1 MLSDSVRTQSYRDAI
16 VQNPHLFRD
25 KVVMDIG
32 CGTGILSMFCVQA
45 GAKHVYAMECSAIV
59 EQARKIAEANGM
71 ADKITFIQGK
81 VEEVELPEGVET
93 VDVIVSEWMGYFL
106 LYESMLNTVIFAR
119 DKWLAADGVVM
130 PDKAIMYLAAIED
143 GEYKREKINFWDSVY
158 GFDMSCIKP
167 LAMAEPL
174 VDCVDPTAVISEPF
188 PIKVLNMKT
197 VTVEDLA
204 FTAEYALK
212 VTRDDYAHGLVSWF
226 DIEFTDC
233 HRLVAFST
241 GPDAEYTHWKS
252 TVFYLNQDLM
262 VSADDMITGA
272 ITCVPNKTNPRDL
285 DITLSY
291 NHQGRYETTEVEQEY
306 KMR

>member
-1 MLSDSVRTQSYRDAI
+1 MGEMLSDSVRTQSYRDAI

-59 EQARKIAEANGM
+59 EQARLIAEANGM

-81 VEEVELPEGVET
+81 VEGVET

-174 VDCVDPTAVISEPF
+174 VDCVDP
-188 PIKVLNMKT
+188 
-197 VTVEDLA
+197 
-204 FTAEYALK
+204 
-212 VTRDDYAHGLVSWF
+212 
-226 DIEFTDC
+226 
-233 HRLVAFST
+233 
-241 GPDAEYTHWKS
+241 
-252 TVFYLNQDLM
+252 
-262 VSADDMITGA
+262 
-272 ITCVPNKTNPRDL
+272 
-285 DITLSY
+285 
-291 NHQGRYETTEVEQEY
+291 
-306 KMR
+306 